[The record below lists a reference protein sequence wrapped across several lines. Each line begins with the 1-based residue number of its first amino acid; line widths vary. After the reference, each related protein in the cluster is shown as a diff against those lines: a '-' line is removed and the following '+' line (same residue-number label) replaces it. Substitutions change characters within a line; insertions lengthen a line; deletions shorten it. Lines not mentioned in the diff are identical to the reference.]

1 MATPQEAKPDAS
13 SELPGDSPAIAG
25 NTAQPQANAGAPST
39 EAIKADLPL
48 GEASSHDT
56 AGRAAPIEMVADAPS
71 EAAEEPA
78 AAGGAAAVAAPARSS
93 RFALLAASLALAAGL
108 GAVVGS
114 LSASGLAHLSPV
126 AAAAPKSGMAEA
138 NALQA
143 VKAELAELSALKAS
157 LDGAARNAN
166 GQFAKIVDRLDRV
179 ERAQIEPAAKIAHMA
194 EAIDRLEKK
203 NVTAAALRRARD
215 DRRHRQQTAG
225 GARRGQAARQDFAE
239 LGRAGRAK
247 GPRAGREQLRRR
259 VRRCGRQRAAGSRRC
274 RVDQAPGRPMG
285 GRHRA
290 RHHYRTLTRIP
301 RASGEDA

>member
-39 EAIKADLPL
+39 EAIKADPPL

-56 AGRAAPIEMVADAPS
+56 AGKAAPIEMVADAPS

-203 NVTAAALRRARD
+203 NVMAAASAAPE
-215 DRRHRQQTAG
+215 TT
-225 GARRGQAARQDFAE
+225 GAIPNKQPAAPAETKLPDKILQNWVVQDVRRGRALVENSSGGVFA
-239 LGRAGRAK
+239 
-247 GPRAGREQLRRR
+247 
-259 VRRCGRQRAAGSRRC
+259 VAAGS
-274 RVDQAPGRPMG
+274 VLPGLGLVESIKRQDG
-285 GRHRA
+285 QWVVVTA
-290 RHHYRTLTRIP
+290 RGVITEH
-301 RASGEDA
+301 

>member
-13 SELPGDSPAIAG
+13 SELPGDLSDIAG
-25 NTAQPQANAGAPST
+25 DTAQPQAKADAPST
-39 EAIKADLPL
+39 EAIKADPPR
-48 GEASSHDT
+48 GDASSHDT
-56 AGRAAPIEMVADAPS
+56 AGRAAPIEMIAEAPS

-78 AAGGAAAVAAPARSS
+78 AAGSAAAVAAPARSS

-143 VKAELAELSALKAS
+143 VKAQLAELSALKTS

-194 EAIDRLEKK
+194 EAIDKLEKK
-203 NVTAAALRRARD
+203 NVMAAASAAPE
-215 DRRHRQQTAG
+215 TT
-225 GARRGQAARQDFAE
+225 GALGNKQPAAPGEAKLPDKILQNWVVQDVRRGRALVENSSGGVFAVVAGSVLPGLGLVESIKRQD
-239 LGRAGRAK
+239 G
-247 GPRAGREQLRRR
+247 QW
-259 VRRCGRQRAAGSRRC
+259 V
-274 RVDQAPGRPMG
+274 VVT
-285 GRHRA
+285 A
-290 RHHYRTLTRIP
+290 RGVITEH
-301 RASGEDA
+301 

>member
-13 SELPGDSPAIAG
+13 SKLPGDSPAIAG

-39 EAIKADLPL
+39 EAIKADAPL

-56 AGRAAPIEMVADAPS
+56 AGTAAPIEMIAEAPS
-71 EAAEEPA
+71 EAAKEPA
-78 AAGGAAAVAAPARSS
+78 AADGAAAVAVPARSS

-143 VKAELAELSALKAS
+143 IKAELAELSALKAS
-157 LDGAARNAN
+157 LDGTARNAN
-166 GQFAKIVDRLDRV
+166 GQFAKIVERLDRV

-203 NVTAAALRRARD
+203 NVMAAASAAPE
-215 DRRHRQQTAG
+215 TT
-225 GARRGQAARQDFAE
+225 GAIGNKQPAAPAETKLPDKILQNWVVQDVRRGRALVENSSGGVFA
-239 LGRAGRAK
+239 
-247 GPRAGREQLRRR
+247 
-259 VRRCGRQRAAGSRRC
+259 VAAGS
-274 RVDQAPGRPMG
+274 VLPGLGLVESIKRQDG
-285 GRHRA
+285 QWVVVTA
-290 RHHYRTLTRIP
+290 RGVITEH
-301 RASGEDA
+301 

>member
-1 MATPQEAKPDAS
+1 MAMPQEAKPDAS

-25 NTAQPQANAGAPST
+25 NTAQPQANAVAPST
-39 EAIKADLPL
+39 EAIKADPPL

-56 AGRAAPIEMVADAPS
+56 AGTAAPIEMVADAPSADAPS

-78 AAGGAAAVAAPARSS
+78 AAGGAAAAAAPARSS

-108 GAVVGS
+108 GALVGS

-143 VKAELAELSALKAS
+143 VKAQLAELSALKTS

-194 EAIDRLEKK
+194 EAIDKLEKK
-203 NVTAAALRRARD
+203 NVMAAASAAPE
-215 DRRHRQQTAG
+215 TT
-225 GARRGQAARQDFAE
+225 GAIGNKQPAAPGETKLPDKILQNWVVQDVRK
-239 LGRAGRAK
+239 GRALVENSYGGVFA
-247 GPRAGREQLRRR
+247 
-259 VRRCGRQRAAGSRRC
+259 VAAGS
-274 RVDQAPGRPMG
+274 VLPGLGLVETIKRQDG
-285 GRHRA
+285 QWVVVTA
-290 RHHYRTLTRIP
+290 RGVITEH
-301 RASGEDA
+301 

>member
-39 EAIKADLPL
+39 EAIKADPPL

-56 AGRAAPIEMVADAPS
+56 AGTAAPIEMVADAPS

-126 AAAAPKSGMAEA
+126 AAATPKSGMAEA

-157 LDGAARNAN
+157 LDGTARNAN
-166 GQFAKIVDRLDRV
+166 GQFAKIADRLDRV

-203 NVTAAALRRARD
+203 NVMAAASAAPE
-215 DRRHRQQTAG
+215 TT
-225 GARRGQAARQDFAE
+225 GAIPNKQPAAPAEAKLPDKILPNWVVQDVRRGRALVENSNGGVFAVVAGSVLPGLGLVESIKRQD
-239 LGRAGRAK
+239 G
-247 GPRAGREQLRRR
+247 QW
-259 VRRCGRQRAAGSRRC
+259 V
-274 RVDQAPGRPMG
+274 VVT
-285 GRHRA
+285 A
-290 RHHYRTLTRIP
+290 RGVITEH
-301 RASGEDA
+301 

>member
-13 SELPGDSPAIAG
+13 SELPGDLPAIAG

-39 EAIKADLPL
+39 EAIKADPPL
-48 GEASSHDT
+48 GEASRHDT
-56 AGRAAPIEMVADAPS
+56 AGTAAPIEMVAEAPS
-71 EAAEEPA
+71 EAVEEPA

-114 LSASGLAHLSPV
+114 LSASGLAHLSPI

-143 VKAELAELSALKAS
+143 VKAELAELAALKAS

-166 GQFAKIVDRLDRV
+166 GQFAKIADRLDRV
-179 ERAQIEPAAKIAHMA
+179 ERAQIEPAVKLAHMA

-203 NVTAAALRRARD
+203 GVTAAAASAAPETTGALGNKQPAAPGEAKLPDKILPNWVVQGVQRGRALVENSNGGVFAVV
-215 DRRHRQQTAG
+215 AG
-225 GARRGQAARQDFAE
+225 SVLPGLGLVELIKRQDGQWVVVTAR
-239 LGRAGRAK
+239 GVIT
-247 GPRAGREQLRRR
+247 EQ
-259 VRRCGRQRAAGSRRC
+259 
-274 RVDQAPGRPMG
+274 
-285 GRHRA
+285 
-290 RHHYRTLTRIP
+290 
-301 RASGEDA
+301 

>member
-13 SELPGDSPAIAG
+13 SELPGDSPDIAG
-25 NTAQPQANAGAPST
+25 NTAQPQANASAPST
-39 EAIKADLPL
+39 EAIKADPPL

-78 AAGGAAAVAAPARSS
+78 AAGGAAAVAAPSRSS

-114 LSASGLAHLSPV
+114 LSASGLAHFSPV

-157 LDGAARNAN
+157 LDGTARNAN
-166 GQFAKIVDRLDRV
+166 SQFAKIVDRLDRV

-203 NVTAAALRRARD
+203 NVMAAASAAPE
-215 DRRHRQQTAG
+215 TT
-225 GARRGQAARQDFAE
+225 GAISNKQPAAPAEAKLPDKILENWVVQDVRRGRALVENSYGGVFA
-239 LGRAGRAK
+239 
-247 GPRAGREQLRRR
+247 
-259 VRRCGRQRAAGSRRC
+259 VAAGS
-274 RVDQAPGRPMG
+274 VLPGLGVVESIKRQDG
-285 GRHRA
+285 QWVVVTA
-290 RHHYRTLTRIP
+290 RGVITEH
-301 RASGEDA
+301 

>member
-39 EAIKADLPL
+39 EAIKADPPL

-56 AGRAAPIEMVADAPS
+56 AGRAAPIEMIADAPS

-203 NVTAAALRRARD
+203 NVMAAASAAPE
-215 DRRHRQQTAG
+215 TT
-225 GARRGQAARQDFAE
+225 GAIANKQPAAPAETKLPDKILQNWVVQDVRRGRALVENSYGGVFA
-239 LGRAGRAK
+239 
-247 GPRAGREQLRRR
+247 
-259 VRRCGRQRAAGSRRC
+259 VAAGS
-274 RVDQAPGRPMG
+274 VLPGLGLVELIKRQDG
-285 GRHRA
+285 QWVVVTA
-290 RHHYRTLTRIP
+290 RGVITEH
-301 RASGEDA
+301 

>member
-39 EAIKADLPL
+39 EAIKADPPL

-56 AGRAAPIEMVADAPS
+56 AGRAAPIEMIADAPS

-203 NVTAAALRRARD
+203 NVMAAASAAPE
-215 DRRHRQQTAG
+215 TT
-225 GARRGQAARQDFAE
+225 GAIANKQPAAPAETKLPDKILQNWVVQDVRRGRALVENSYGGVFA
-239 LGRAGRAK
+239 
-247 GPRAGREQLRRR
+247 
-259 VRRCGRQRAAGSRRC
+259 VAAGS
-274 RVDQAPGRPMG
+274 VLPGLGLVESIKRQDG
-285 GRHRA
+285 QWVVVTA
-290 RHHYRTLTRIP
+290 RGVITEH
-301 RASGEDA
+301 

>member
-13 SELPGDSPAIAG
+13 SELPGDSPDIAG
-25 NTAQPQANAGAPST
+25 NTAQPQANASAPST
-39 EAIKADLPL
+39 EAIKADPPL

-78 AAGGAAAVAAPARSS
+78 AAGGAAAVAAPSRSS

-114 LSASGLAHLSPV
+114 LSASGLAHFSPV

-143 VKAELAELSALKAS
+143 VKAELAEFSALKAS
-157 LDGAARNAN
+157 LDGTARNAN
-166 GQFAKIVDRLDRV
+166 SQFAKIVDRLDRV

-203 NVTAAALRRARD
+203 NVMAAASAAPE
-215 DRRHRQQTAG
+215 TT
-225 GARRGQAARQDFAE
+225 GAIPNKQPAAPAETKLPDKILQNWVVQDVRRGRALVENSSGGVFAVASGSVLPGLGLVESIKRQD
-239 LGRAGRAK
+239 G
-247 GPRAGREQLRRR
+247 QW
-259 VRRCGRQRAAGSRRC
+259 V
-274 RVDQAPGRPMG
+274 VVT
-285 GRHRA
+285 A
-290 RHHYRTLTRIP
+290 RGVITEH
-301 RASGEDA
+301 

>member
-13 SELPGDSPAIAG
+13 SERPGDSPANTG
-25 NTAQPQANAGAPST
+25 NTAQPQANAGAPSP
-39 EAIKADLPL
+39 EAIKAGPPL

-56 AGRAAPIEMVADAPS
+56 AGPAAPIEMVTDAPR

-114 LSASGLAHLSPV
+114 LSASRLAHLSPV
-126 AAAAPKSGMAEA
+126 AAAAPKSGVAEA

-143 VKAELAELSALKAS
+143 VKAELAELSAVKAS

-203 NVTAAALRRARD
+203 NVMAAASAAPETTGAIANK
-215 DRRHRQQTAG
+215 QPAG
-225 GARRGQAARQDFAE
+225 PAETKLPDKILANWVVQDVRRGRALVENSYGGVFA
-239 LGRAGRAK
+239 
-247 GPRAGREQLRRR
+247 
-259 VRRCGRQRAAGSRRC
+259 VAAGS
-274 RVDQAPGRPMG
+274 VLPGLGVVESIKRQDG
-285 GRHRA
+285 QWVVVTA
-290 RHHYRTLTRIP
+290 RGVITEH
-301 RASGEDA
+301 

>member
-13 SELPGDSPAIAG
+13 SELLGDSPAIAG

-56 AGRAAPIEMVADAPS
+56 AERAAPIGMVAEAPS

-126 AAAAPKSGMAEA
+126 AVAAPKSGMAEA

-143 VKAELAELSALKAS
+143 VKAQLAELSALKAS

-203 NVTAAALRRARD
+203 NVMAAASAAPE
-215 DRRHRQQTAG
+215 TT
-225 GARRGQAARQDFAE
+225 GAIPNKQPAAPAETKLPDKILPNWVVQDVRRGRALVENSYGGVFA
-239 LGRAGRAK
+239 
-247 GPRAGREQLRRR
+247 
-259 VRRCGRQRAAGSRRC
+259 VAAGS
-274 RVDQAPGRPMG
+274 VLPGLGVVESIKRQDG
-285 GRHRA
+285 QWVVVTA
-290 RHHYRTLTRIP
+290 RGVITEH
-301 RASGEDA
+301 

>member
-39 EAIKADLPL
+39 EAIKADPPL
-48 GEASSHDT
+48 GEASSYDT
-56 AGRAAPIEMVADAPS
+56 AGTAAPIELVADAPS

-108 GAVVGS
+108 GSLVGS

-126 AAAAPKSGMAEA
+126 AAAAPRSGVAEA

-157 LDGAARNAN
+157 LDGAARSAN

-179 ERAQIEPAAKIAHMA
+179 ERAQIEPTAKLAHMA

-203 NVTAAALRRARD
+203 NVMAAASAAPETTGAIANHQPAAPAETKLPDKILQNWVVQDVRRGRALVENSYGGVFAVA
-215 DRRHRQQTAG
+215 AG
-225 GARRGQAARQDFAE
+225 GVLPGLGVVESIKRQD
-239 LGRAGRAK
+239 G
-247 GPRAGREQLRRR
+247 QW
-259 VRRCGRQRAAGSRRC
+259 V
-274 RVDQAPGRPMG
+274 VVT
-285 GRHRA
+285 A
-290 RHHYRTLTRIP
+290 RGVITEH
-301 RASGEDA
+301 

>member
-13 SELPGDSPAIAG
+13 SELPGNSPAIAG
-25 NTAQPQANAGAPST
+25 STAASRQANAGAPST
-39 EAIKADLPL
+39 EAIKADPPP

-56 AGRAAPIEMVADAPS
+56 AGLGRADRNGSRKRQAKPPKTARRRTS
-71 EAAEEPA
+71 
-78 AAGGAAAVAAPARSS
+78 GWRRAVAAPARSS

-203 NVTAAALRRARD
+203 NVMARGVRRA
-215 DRRHRQQTAG
+215 
-225 GARRGQAARQDFAE
+225 
-239 LGRAGRAK
+239 
-247 GPRAGREQLRRR
+247 
-259 VRRCGRQRAAGSRRC
+259 
-274 RVDQAPGRPMG
+274 
-285 GRHRA
+285 
-290 RHHYRTLTRIP
+290 
-301 RASGEDA
+301 

>member
-13 SELPGDSPAIAG
+13 SELPGDSPAIG
-25 NTAQPQANAGAPST
+25 GSTAQPQANAGAPST
-39 EAIKADLPL
+39 EAIKADPPP
-48 GEASSHDT
+48 GDASSHDT
-56 AGRAAPIEMVADAPS
+56 AGRAAPIEMIAEAPS

-143 VKAELAELSALKAS
+143 MKAELAELSALKAS
-157 LDGAARNAN
+157 LDGTARNAN
-166 GQFAKIVDRLDRV
+166 GQFAKIVERLDRV

-203 NVTAAALRRARD
+203 NVMAAASAAPE
-215 DRRHRQQTAG
+215 TT
-225 GARRGQAARQDFAE
+225 GAIPNKQPAAPAETKLPDKILQNWVVQDVRRGRALVENSYGGVFA
-239 LGRAGRAK
+239 
-247 GPRAGREQLRRR
+247 
-259 VRRCGRQRAAGSRRC
+259 VAAGSTL
-274 RVDQAPGRPMG
+274 PGLGVVESIKRQDG
-285 GRHRA
+285 QWVVVTA
-290 RHHYRTLTRIP
+290 RGVITEH
-301 RASGEDA
+301 

>member
-1 MATPQEAKPDAS
+1 MATPQGAKPDAS

-39 EAIKADLPL
+39 EAIKADPPL

-56 AGRAAPIEMVADAPS
+56 AGTAAPIEMVADAPS

-108 GAVVGS
+108 GALVGS
-114 LSASGLAHLSPV
+114 LSAAGLAHLSPV
-126 AAAAPKSGMAEA
+126 AAAAPKSGGAEA

-203 NVTAAALRRARD
+203 NVMAAASAAPE
-215 DRRHRQQTAG
+215 TT
-225 GARRGQAARQDFAE
+225 GAIPNHQPAAPAETKLPDKILQNWVVQDVRRGRALVENSYGGVFA
-239 LGRAGRAK
+239 
-247 GPRAGREQLRRR
+247 
-259 VRRCGRQRAAGSRRC
+259 VAAGS
-274 RVDQAPGRPMG
+274 VLPGLGVVESIKRQDG
-285 GRHRA
+285 QWVVVTA
-290 RHHYRTLTRIP
+290 RGVITEH
-301 RASGEDA
+301 

>member
-13 SELPGDSPAIAG
+13 SELPGDSSAIAG

-39 EAIKADLPL
+39 EAIKADPPL

-56 AGRAAPIEMVADAPS
+56 AGTAAPIEMVADAPS
-71 EAAEEPA
+71 EAAAEPA
-78 AAGGAAAVAAPARSS
+78 AAGGAAAVAAPARVS

-114 LSASGLAHLSPV
+114 LSASGLAHLSLV
-126 AAAAPKSGMAEA
+126 AAAAPKSDMAEA

-157 LDGAARNAN
+157 FDGAARNAN
-166 GQFAKIVDRLDRV
+166 SQFAKIVDRLDRV

-203 NVTAAALRRARD
+203 NVMAAASAAPE
-215 DRRHRQQTAG
+215 TT
-225 GARRGQAARQDFAE
+225 GAIPNKQPAAPAETKLPDKILQNWVVQDVQR
-239 LGRAGRAK
+239 GRALVENSYGGVFA
-247 GPRAGREQLRRR
+247 
-259 VRRCGRQRAAGSRRC
+259 VAAGS
-274 RVDQAPGRPMG
+274 VLPGLGVVESIKRQDGQWMVVT
-285 GRHRA
+285 A
-290 RHHYRTLTRIP
+290 RGIITEH
-301 RASGEDA
+301 